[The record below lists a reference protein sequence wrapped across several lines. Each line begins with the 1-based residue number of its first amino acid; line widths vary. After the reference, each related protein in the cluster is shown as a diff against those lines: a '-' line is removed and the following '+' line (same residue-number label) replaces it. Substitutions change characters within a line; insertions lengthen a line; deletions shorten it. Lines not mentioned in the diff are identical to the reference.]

1 MGHQRRVAE
10 RPRWHR
16 IGSHSNAQRC
26 PIFIADTIMMTQGF
40 YQNTANNGFREYLT
54 SSMSDMFSLDLSRCT
69 LIECITKMC
78 EIKSRSHPK
87 IKQNYRMLV
96 NKLEDI
102 ERQFGC
108 TIMPAMISSVFWNHF
123 VPFLADQG
131 LKYSTIGHVKANLIA
146 VLNWSSKY
154 GVKLNPSYSEVD
166 IPNYIPSKISLTP
179 DEISHIYHFKI
190 GQEPAYSFRSKKVLK
205 LRRNKIETLERVRD
219 MFVLGCNLGQR
230 YSDLVRISPENFRN
244 GQFSI
249 VQQKTGNKCFV
260 PINSLSID
268 SRITFA
274 ILEKYDYHAPYAG
287 DINNYNTYLHELLHH
302 IGEDF
307 MDEVHIDNKIN
318 GVITRETKLRYQL
331 ISSHSARRSFATINT
346 MRNIPRNK
354 ILRATGHSSEKAFVR
369 YICYDEEN

>member
-1 MGHQRRVAE
+1 
-10 RPRWHR
+10 
-16 IGSHSNAQRC
+16 
-26 PIFIADTIMMTQGF
+26 MTQTF
-40 YQNTANNGFREYLT
+40 YGNVNNGFREYLT
-54 SSMSDMFSLDLSRCT
+54 SSMSDMFSLDLSNCT
-69 LIECITKMC
+69 LIECIDKMC

-87 IKQNYRMLV
+87 IKQDYRMLI
-96 NKLEDI
+96 NKLRNI
-102 ERQFGC
+102 EQQFGC

-123 VPFLADQG
+123 IPFLADQK
-131 LKYSTIGHVKANLIA
+131 LKYSTIGHIKTNLIT

-190 GQEPAYSFRSKKVLK
+190 GNEETYNFRLKKMTK
-205 LRRNKIETLERVRD
+205 LRKNKIATLERVRD

-230 YSDLVRISPENFRN
+230 YSDLVRISHENFRN

-260 PINSLSID
+260 PINTLSID

-274 ILEKYDYHAPYAG
+274 ILEKYGYHAPYVG
-287 DINNYNTYLHELLHH
+287 DINNYNSYLHQLLHH

-307 MDEVHIDNKIN
+307 LEEIHVDTKIN
-318 GVITRETKLRYQL
+318 GVITRETKRRYQL

-346 MRNIPRNK
+346 LRNIPRSK

-369 YICYDEEN
+369 YICYDEES

>member
-1 MGHQRRVAE
+1 MV
-10 RPRWHR
+10 
-16 IGSHSNAQRC
+16 
-26 PIFIADTIMMTQGF
+26 TQSL
-40 YQNTANNGFREYLT
+40 NGLSGNSSFSEYLK
-54 SSMSDMFSLDLSRCT
+54 SSMGDMFVLDLTNCSI
-69 LIECITKMC
+69 IECTEKMC
-78 EIKSRSHPK
+78 EIKQRSHPK
-87 IKQNYRMLV
+87 IRHNYQMLI
-96 NKLEDI
+96 NKIGDI

-123 VPFLADQG
+123 IPFLSDQG
-131 LKYSTIGHVKANLIA
+131 LKYSTIAHVKTSLIT

-179 DEISHIYHFKI
+179 DEISHIYHFKV
-190 GQEPAYSFRSKKVLK
+190 GREETYNFRQKKVAK
-205 LRRNKIETLERVRD
+205 FRKNKIETLERVRD

-244 GQFSI
+244 GSFSI

-260 PINSLSID
+260 PINTLSID

-274 ILEKYDYHAPYAG
+274 ILEKYGYRAPFVG
-287 DINNYNTYLHELLHH
+287 DINNYNSYLHQLLHH
-302 IGEDF
+302 VGEDF
-307 MDEVHIDNKIN
+307 LDEVHIDNKVN
-318 GVITRETKLRYQL
+318 GVITRETKRRYQL

-346 MRNIPRNK
+346 LRNIPRSK

-369 YICYDEEN
+369 YICYDEDA

>member
-1 MGHQRRVAE
+1 
-10 RPRWHR
+10 
-16 IGSHSNAQRC
+16 
-26 PIFIADTIMMTQGF
+26 MMTQNF
-40 YQNTANNGFREYLT
+40 YGGNANNGFREYLA
-54 SSMSDMFSLDLSRCT
+54 SSMGNMFALDLTNCT
-69 LIECITKMC
+69 VIECIDKMC

-87 IKQNYRMLV
+87 IKQDYRMLV
-96 NKLEDI
+96 NKLRSI
-102 ERQFGC
+102 KQQFGC

-123 VPFLADQG
+123 VPFLADQK
-131 LKYSTIGHVKANLIA
+131 LKYSTIGHIKTNLIT

-154 GVKLNPSYSEVD
+154 GVKLNPSYAEVD

-190 GQEPAYSFRSKKVLK
+190 GKEETYNFRQKKVQN
-205 LRRNKIETLERVRD
+205 LRKNKIEPVERVRD

-268 SRITFA
+268 ARITFA
-274 ILEKYDYHAPYAG
+274 ILEKYNYNAPYVG
-287 DINNYNTYLHELLHH
+287 DINNYNSYLHQLLYH

-307 MDEVHIDNKIN
+307 LEEVHIDNKIN
-318 GVITRETKLRYQL
+318 GVITRETKRRYQL

-346 MRNIPRNK
+346 LRNIPRSK

>member
-1 MGHQRRVAE
+1 MR
-10 RPRWHR
+10 
-16 IGSHSNAQRC
+16 
-26 PIFIADTIMMTQGF
+26 MMTQVFNQGNTNIGF
-40 YQNTANNGFREYLT
+40 GEYLN
-54 SSMSDMFSLDLSRCT
+54 SSMTNMFTLDLSSCT
-69 LIECITKMC
+69 LIECIEKMC
-78 EIKSRSHPK
+78 EIKQRSHPK
-87 IKQNYRMLV
+87 IKRNYYF
-96 NKLEDI
+96 I
-102 ERQFGC
+102 
-108 TIMPAMISSVFWNHF
+108 PY
-123 VPFLADQG
+123 LAAQG
-131 LKYSTIGHVKANLIA
+131 LKYSTIGFTKACLMS

-179 DEISHIYHFKI
+179 GEISHIYHFKV
-190 GQEPAYSFRSKKVLK
+190 GREETYNFRLKRVVK

-230 YSDLVRISPENFRN
+230 YSDLVRISPENFKN

-260 PINSLSID
+260 PISTMSID

-274 ILEKYDYHAPYAG
+274 ILEKYNYRAPYIG
-287 DINNYNTYLHELLHH
+287 DINSYNKYLHQLLHH

-307 MDEVHIDNKIN
+307 LEEVHIDNKIN
-318 GVITRETKLRYQL
+318 GVIMRETKKRYQL

-346 MRNIPRNK
+346 LRNVPRNK
-354 ILRATGHSSEKAFVR
+354 ILRATGHSSEKAFAR

>member
-1 MGHQRRVAE
+1 
-10 RPRWHR
+10 
-16 IGSHSNAQRC
+16 
-26 PIFIADTIMMTQGF
+26 MMTQEF
-40 YQNTANNGFREYLT
+40 YQNTANNGFRDYLN
-54 SSMSDMFSLDLSRCT
+54 SSMSNMFALDLTNST
-69 LIECITKMC
+69 LIECINKMC

-87 IKQNYRMLV
+87 IKQNYKMLV
-96 NKLEDI
+96 NKLKDI
-102 ERQFGC
+102 EKQFGC

-123 VPFLADQG
+123 IPFLADQR
-131 LKYSTIGHVKANLIA
+131 LRYSTIGHVKANLIT

-190 GQEPAYSFRSKKVLK
+190 GKEDTYNFRQKKVMK
-205 LRRNKIETLERVRD
+205 LRKNKIETLERVRD

-230 YSDLVRISPENFRN
+230 YSDLVRISPENFKN
-244 GQFSI
+244 GGFSI

-260 PINSLSID
+260 PISTLSVD
-268 SRITFA
+268 PKITFA
-274 ILEKYDYHAPYAG
+274 ILEKYGYNAPYVG
-287 DINNYNTYLHELLHH
+287 DITNYNSYLHQLLHH
-302 IGEDF
+302 IGEEF
-307 MDEVHIDNKIN
+307 NEEINIDNKIN
-318 GVITRETKLRYQL
+318 GIITRETKLRYQL

-346 MRNIPRNK
+346 LRNIPRSK

>member
-1 MGHQRRVAE
+1 MEEV
-10 RPRWHR
+10 
-16 IGSHSNAQRC
+16 NN
-26 PIFIADTIMMTQGF
+26 
-40 YQNTANNGFREYLT
+40 QNKGLDGFRDYLI
-54 SSMSDMFSLDLSRCT
+54 SSKDNMFALDLSACT
-69 LIECITKMC
+69 LVECIDKMC

-96 NKLEDI
+96 KKLQEI
-102 ERQFGC
+102 EHKFNC
-108 TIMPAMISSVFWNHF
+108 SIMPATITSVFWNYF
-123 VPFLADQG
+123 VPYLANQK

-154 GVKLNPSYSEVD
+154 GVKLNPSYNEVD

-190 GQEPAYSFRSKKVLK
+190 GREEAYSFRSKKMLK
-205 LRRNKIETLERVRD
+205 LRKNKIETLERVRD

-230 YSDLVRISPENFRN
+230 YSDLVRITPENFKN

-260 PINSLSID
+260 PINNLSID

-274 ILEKYDYHAPYAG
+274 ILEKYNYHAPYTG
-287 DINNYNTYLHELLHH
+287 DINNYNTYLHELLKH

-307 MDEVHIDNKIN
+307 LEEVHIDNKIN
-318 GVITRETKLRYQL
+318 GVITRETKQRYQL

-346 MRNIPRNK
+346 LRNIPRSR
-354 ILRATGHSSEKAFVR
+354 ILRATGHSSEKAFNR
-369 YICYDEEN
+369 YICYDEDS

>member
-1 MGHQRRVAE
+1 MKEQ
-10 RPRWHR
+10 
-16 IGSHSNAQRC
+16 S
-26 PIFIADTIMMTQGF
+26 F
-40 YQNTANNGFREYLT
+40 YVNANNGFREYLKA
-54 SSMSDMFSLDLSRCT
+54 SMGDMFALDLRGCSV
-69 LIECITKMC
+69 IECIEKMC

-96 NKLEDI
+96 NKLKDI
-102 ERQFGC
+102 EQQFGC
-108 TIMPAMISSVFWNHF
+108 RIMPAMVSSVFWNHF
-123 VPFLADQG
+123 IPFLAEQG

-190 GQEPAYSFRSKKVLK
+190 GREAAYSFRSKKVLK
-205 LRRNKIETLERVRD
+205 LRKNKIETLEKVRD

-274 ILEKYDYHAPYAG
+274 ILEKYGYRAPYSG
-287 DINNYNTYLHELLHH
+287 DINNYNTYLHELLRH

-307 MDEVHIDNKIN
+307 MEEVYIDNKIN
-318 GVITRETKLRYQL
+318 GVIMRETKRRYQL

-346 MRNIPRNK
+346 LRNVPRSK

-369 YICYDEEN
+369 YICYDEES

>member
-1 MGHQRRVAE
+1 
-10 RPRWHR
+10 
-16 IGSHSNAQRC
+16 
-26 PIFIADTIMMTQGF
+26 
-40 YQNTANNGFREYLT
+40 
-54 SSMSDMFSLDLSRCT
+54 
-69 LIECITKMC
+69 
-78 EIKSRSHPK
+78 
-87 IKQNYRMLV
+87 
-96 NKLEDI
+96 
-102 ERQFGC
+102 
-108 TIMPAMISSVFWNHF
+108 MPAMISSVFWNHF
-123 VPFLADQG
+123 VPFLADQK
-131 LKYSTIGHVKANLIA
+131 LKYSTIGHIKTNLIT

-154 GVKLNPSYSEVD
+154 GVKLNPSYAEVD

-190 GQEPAYSFRSKKVLK
+190 GKEETYNFRQKKVQK
-205 LRRNKIETLERVRD
+205 LRKNKIETLERVRD

-268 SRITFA
+268 ARITFA
-274 ILEKYDYHAPYAG
+274 ILEKYNYNAPYVG
-287 DINNYNTYLHELLHH
+287 DINNYNSYLHQLLYH

-307 MDEVHIDNKIN
+307 LEEVHIDNKIN
-318 GVITRETKLRYQL
+318 GVITRETKHRYQL

-346 MRNIPRNK
+346 LRNIPRSK

>member
-1 MGHQRRVAE
+1 
-10 RPRWHR
+10 
-16 IGSHSNAQRC
+16 
-26 PIFIADTIMMTQGF
+26 MTQNFVG
-40 YQNTANNGFREYLT
+40 NANNGFREYLN
-54 SSMSDMFSLDLSRCT
+54 SSMNNMFALDLTNCT
-69 LIECITKMC
+69 LIECIDKMC

-87 IKQNYRMLV
+87 IKRDYRMLV
-96 NKLEDI
+96 SKLRSI
-102 ERQFGC
+102 EQQFGC

-123 VPFLADQG
+123 VPFLADQK
-131 LKYSTIGHVKANLIA
+131 LKYSTIGHIKTNLIT

-166 IPNYIPSKISLTP
+166 IPNYIPSKISLTM

-190 GQEPAYSFRSKKVLK
+190 GNEKTYNFRQKKVMK
-205 LRRNKIETLERVRD
+205 LYKNKIETLERVRD

-260 PINSLSID
+260 PINTMSID
-268 SRITFA
+268 ARITFS
-274 ILEKYDYHAPYAG
+274 ILEKYGFHAPYSG
-287 DINNYNTYLHELLHH
+287 SVSNYNCYLHQLLHL

-307 MDEVHIDNKIN
+307 LELVHIDNKIN
-318 GVITRETKLRYQL
+318 GVITRETKQRYQL

-346 MRNIPRNK
+346 LRNIPRSK
-354 ILRATGHSSEKAFVR
+354 ILRATGHSSEKAFAR
-369 YICYDEEN
+369 YICYDEDS